1 MCMLPS
7 QQYLAGE
14 GPTVRS
20 AMGKRKPV
28 SAHPASCAVRRERF
42 FTLPDCFRV
51 HCAPPRHI
59 HTCLG
64 RRRCAYS
71 AYRWLCTI
79 PSIHS
84 RRVFV
89 LFIRTVAASA
99 VILLILSP
107 ADVRAQESA
116 VITGTVR
123 SQAGSPTIGARVESA
138 AGSATQTDSL
148 GRFRLSVTV
157 AAAVELRISAAGFRP
172 ATITLP
178 MLRAGEERQIA
189 TTLAPLHTLTAVAV
203 VAAPERPLL
212 NTENATTG
220 GSIEQAELAALPT
233 DARDPISLLF
243 NIPGITQATG
253 FFGDAPTLSFNGQN
267 SLYSSYLLDGLD
279 NNEGFLGG
287 PRVEFPLAALARID
301 ALVNTYSTEFGR
313 SPSGV
318 TNQLSRG
325 GSNTTRAEL
334 FAYSRPGT
342 RWGIDGDNKVPFGAN
357 AQSVARRQEG
367 FRRYQLG
374 GALSGA
380 LVQNET
386 FYSLAAEYSDENED
400 RIGSTALATFLG
412 TERRQK
418 GKLFGRLDHA
428 WNNSQ
433 VTTVRLASSLTNRA
447 GTGSGV
453 VTKEADNVTERY
465 GGLYA
470 ITHRTSLSGGN
481 ASNTLSAQLGTYTW
495 NFPPVIGGD
504 ARPQVTVVGPAPDFA
519 TQAVVG
525 STNFVF
531 DERERQIQ
539 LRNVF
544 ERSLGARHNL
554 RLGGDAI
561 AARFKL
567 FAAGT
572 NPLGSYVVVNNGNIS
587 SPTGRT
593 ISFADIPSNVQVLSY
608 TVDARP
614 QRVNLSQTV
623 YGAFVEDT
631 WKVTPSVTVIGGLRW
646 DYDDVT
652 SRGQS
657 DPDLTRF
664 QPRVSFNW
672 YNTPRSVIRGGAG
685 MYAGKFP
692 YATLSDA
699 QQLGRDGN
707 ATVTFSGSDAPAFL
721 QGKAQ
726 ADLAAVA
733 GQLPPREIF
742 TDFPRG
748 LRMPMSYQ
756 LTGGYQF
763 QLGDEWGLSAD
774 IVYSRTTNLPR
785 LLDLNPITRRLTAA
799 DSVPLVCASSLSCPG
814 DPFRATAPANNSF
827 RRLSTAES
835 GGRSEYIGLYLAARK
850 RLSRG
855 LVVDA
860 NYVLSRAMT
869 DAEDI
874 NFSAT
879 QGNCFSEDRVD
890 AVTGE
895 SCNSSEWGPS
905 NNDRRHRATL
915 RAVWEPR
922 SNLTVSLIND
932 LQSGQPFNRVAGVTT
947 ASGQARYDLLGSGPI
962 RGNSF
967 IGNNDRFFGVDR
979 NAERLPAFATTNL
992 GVAWTLPFIDR
1003 SLRARADLFNLFNR
1017 TNWAGFATGTGGGGN
1032 IVQTGRPGDPIY
1044 NFTPGAPR
1052 QLQVSMEW
1060 RH

>member
-1 MCMLPS
+1 MP
-7 QQYLAGE
+7 LARWL
-14 GPTVRS
+14 TS
-20 AMGKRKPV
+20 L
-28 SAHPASCAVRRERF
+28 AVLLVA
-42 FTLPDCFRV
+42 TLPV
-51 HCAPPRHI
+51 NMQAQV
-59 HTCLG
+59 T
-64 RRRCAYS
+64 A
-71 AYRWLCTI
+71 
-79 PSIHS
+79 
-84 RRVFV
+84 
-89 LFIRTVAASA
+89 TV
-99 VILLILSP
+99 
-107 ADVRAQESA
+107 
-116 VITGTVR
+116 TGTVR
-123 SQAGSPTIGARVESA
+123 SQAGRPVGSARIVA
-138 AGSATQTDSL
+138 AGANSAQSDST
-148 GRFRLSVTV
+148 GRFRLTV
-157 AAAVELRISAAGFRP
+157 SAARAIELSIGAEGFR
-172 ATITLP
+172 TQTLTLLP
-178 MLRAGEERQIA
+178 VQGGETRQVA
-189 TTLAPLHTLTAVAV
+189 VTLAPLYTLSAVSV

-220 GSIEQAELAALPT
+220 GSIEQVEIAALPT

-267 SLYSSYLLDGLD
+267 ALYASYLLDGLD

-287 PRVEFPLAALARID
+287 PRVEFPLAALSRME

-318 TNQLSRG
+318 VNLISRG
-325 GSNTTRAEL
+325 GSNETRAQL

-357 AQSVARRQEG
+357 AQSIARRQEG

-374 GALSGA
+374 GGISGA
-380 LVQNET
+380 LVQNQT

-400 RIGSTALATFLG
+400 RIGSTALASFLG

-418 GKLFGRLDHA
+418 GKMFARLDHA
-428 WNNSQ
+428 WNGAQ

-453 VTKEADNVTERY
+453 VTKEADNTTERY

-470 ITHRTSLSGGN
+470 VTHRTAFSRGN

-495 NFPPVIGGD
+495 NFPPVVGGE
-504 ARPQVTVVGPAPDFA
+504 ARPQVTIVGPGPDFA

-539 LRNVF
+539 LRNVY
-544 ERSLGARHNL
+544 ERSLGTRHNL
-554 RLGGDAI
+554 RLGGDI
-561 AARFKL
+561 ISARFRL

-587 SPTGRT
+587 SPTGRPVQF
-593 ISFADIPSNVQVLSY
+593 SDIPSNAQVLSY

-631 WKVTPSVTVIGGLRW
+631 WKVAPSLTLIGGLRW

-657 DPDLTRF
+657 SADLARF

-699 QQLGRDGN
+699 QQLGADGN
-707 ATVTFSGSDAPAFL
+707 ATVTFSGSDAPPFL
-721 QGKAQ
+721 QGKAL
-726 ADLAAVA
+726 ADLASRA

-748 LRMPMSYQ
+748 LKMPMSYQ

-763 QLGDEWGLSAD
+763 QVGDDWGLSAD
-774 IVYSRTTNLPR
+774 VVYSRTTNLPR
-785 LLDLNPITRRLTAA
+785 LLDLNPISRRLTAA
-799 DSVPLVCASSLSCPG
+799 DSVNLLCTSALSCPG
-814 DPFRATAPANNSF
+814 DPFRSTQPVNNSF

-835 GGRSEYIGLYLAARK
+835 GGLSEYVGLYLAARK
-850 RLSRG
+850 RLSQNIS
-855 LVVDA
+855 LDA

-890 AVTGE
+890 VVTGT
-895 SCNSSEWGPS
+895 SCNSSEWGPA

-915 RAVWEPR
+915 RAVWEPTR
-922 SNLTVSLIND
+922 DLRVSLIND
-932 LQSGQPFNRVAGVTT
+932 VQSGQPFNRVAGATT
-947 ASGQARYDLLGSGPI
+947 GGGQSRFDLLGSGPI

-967 IGNNDRFFGVDR
+967 IGNNDRYFGVDR
-979 NAERLPAFATTNL
+979 NAERLPAFATTSVSL
-992 GVAWTLPFIDR
+992 AWTLPFVDR
-1003 SLRARADLFNLFNR
+1003 SLQARADLFNVFDR
-1017 TNWAGFATGTGGGGN
+1017 TNWAGFAAGTGGGGN

-1052 QLQVSMEW
+1052 QLQVSVEW
-1060 RH
+1060 RYQN